1 MIEHTPGAS
10 PNLSTQ
16 ILIALDEL
24 QEMANRAY
32 WIAGLVPQGTKPTAA
47 IVLSQGQV
55 VIRSADDP
63 YTQGE
68 VLLGGIKD
76 GALTMPESIRSV
88 PRGMNTAPAVEELR
102 RHWGRFFSG
111 EMDHA
116 ATILLLQG
124 RLPMSDELRSW
135 GVTAATILD
144 EAVMDM
150 EFNSIFRE
158 SLAPTNHELSLI
170 KDALLEY
177 CGEGAHGLADLSSH
191 DVERIRE
198 LIDWVH
204 SHTEIGPEIEE
215 MRRTLA
221 P

>member
-10 PNLSTQ
+10 PGLSTE
-16 ILIALDEL
+16 ILLALDEL
-24 QEMANRAY
+24 QEMANRSY
-32 WIAGLVPQGTKPTAA
+32 WIAGLVPPGIKHPAA
-47 IVLSQGQV
+47 IVLSFGQV
-55 VIRSADDP
+55 VIRSAEEP
-63 YTQGE
+63 FTEGE

-76 GALTMPESIRSV
+76 GGLTMPGSMFVASG
-88 PRGMNTAPAVEELR
+88 GMNTAPAVEKLR
-102 RHWGRFFSG
+102 RYWGRFFSG
-111 EMDHA
+111 EMEHE

-144 EAVMDM
+144 EVLMDM

-158 SLAPTNHELSLI
+158 PLPPTDHELSLI

-177 CGEGAHGLADLSSH
+177 WGDRIADSASH
-191 DVERIRE
+191 DAERIRE
-198 LIDWVH
+198 LIDWVG
-204 SHTEIGPEIEE
+204 SYTEIGPEIEE
-215 MRRTLA
+215 IRRKLA

>member
-16 ILIALDEL
+16 ILLALDEL

-32 WIAGLVPQGTKPTAA
+32 WIAGLVPPGTKPPAA

-55 VIRSADDP
+55 VIRSAEKP
-63 YTQGE
+63 FTEGE
-68 VLLGGIKD
+68 VLLGSIKD
-76 GALTMPESIRSV
+76 GGLTMPGSMFVSSG
-88 PRGMNTAPAVEELR
+88 GMNTAPAVEKLR
-102 RHWGRFFSG
+102 RYWGRFFSG
-111 EMDHA
+111 EMEHE

-144 EAVMDM
+144 ETLMDM
-150 EFNSIFRE
+150 EFNSM

-177 CGEGAHGLADLSSH
+177 CGEDASSLADLSSH

-198 LIDWVH
+198 LIDWVR
-204 SHTEIGPEIEE
+204 SHTELGPEIEE

>member
-16 ILIALDEL
+16 ILLALDEL

-32 WIAGLVPQGTKPTAA
+32 WIAGLVPPGTKPPAV
-47 IVLSQGQV
+47 IVLSKGQV
-55 VIRSADDP
+55 VIRSAEKP
-63 YTQGE
+63 FTEGE
-68 VLLGGIKD
+68 VLLGSIKD
-76 GALTMPESIRSV
+76 GGLTMPGSKFVSSG
-88 PRGMNTAPAVEELR
+88 GMNTAPAVEKLR
-102 RHWGRFFSG
+102 RYWVRFFSG
-111 EMDHA
+111 EMEHE

-135 GVTAATILD
+135 GVTAAAILD
-144 EAVMDM
+144 ETLMDM
-150 EFNSIFRE
+150 EFNSM

-177 CGEGAHGLADLSSH
+177 CGEDASSLADLSSH

-198 LIDWVH
+198 LIDWVR
-204 SHTEIGPEIEE
+204 SHTELGPEIEE
-215 MRRTLA
+215 IRRKLA

>member
-16 ILIALDEL
+16 ILLALDEL

-32 WIAGLVPQGTKPTAA
+32 WIAGLVPPGTKPPAV
-47 IVLSQGQV
+47 IVLSKGQV
-55 VIRSADDP
+55 VIRSAEKP
-63 YTQGE
+63 FTEGE
-68 VLLGGIKD
+68 VLLGSIKD
-76 GALTMPESIRSV
+76 GGLTMPGSMFVSSG
-88 PRGMNTAPAVEELR
+88 GMNTAPAVEKLR
-102 RHWGRFFSG
+102 RYWVRFFSG
-111 EMDHA
+111 EMEHE

-135 GVTAATILD
+135 GVTAAAILD
-144 EAVMDM
+144 ETLMDI
-150 EFNSIFRE
+150 ELNSIFRE

-177 CGEGAHGLADLSSH
+177 CGEDASSLADLSSH

-198 LIDWVH
+198 LIDWVR
-204 SHTEIGPEIEE
+204 SHTELGPEIEE
-215 MRRTLA
+215 IRRKLA

>member
-32 WIAGLVPQGTKPTAA
+32 WIAGLVPQDTKPTAA

-76 GALTMPESIRSV
+76 GALTMPESIRFV

-116 ATILLLQG
+116 ATILLLNG

-144 EAVMDM
+144 EALMDM

-158 SLAPTNHELSLI
+158 SLDPTDHELSLI

-177 CGEGAHGLADLSSH
+177 WGDRVVDPASH
-191 DVERIRE
+191 EAERTRE
-198 LIDWVH
+198 LIDWVG
-204 SHTEIGPEIEE
+204 SYTELGPEIEE
-215 MRRTLA
+215 IRRKLA

>member
-16 ILIALDEL
+16 ILLALDEL

-32 WIAGLVPQGTKPTAA
+32 WIAGLVPPGTKPPAV
-47 IVLSQGQV
+47 IVLSKGQV
-55 VIRSADDP
+55 VIRSAEKP
-63 YTQGE
+63 FTEGE
-68 VLLGGIKD
+68 VLLGSIKD
-76 GALTMPESIRSV
+76 GGLTMPGSMFVSS
-88 PRGMNTAPAVEELR
+88 GTMNTAPAVEKLR
-102 RHWGRFFSG
+102 RYWGRFFSG
-111 EMDHA
+111 EMEHE

-135 GVTAATILD
+135 GVTAAAILD
-144 EAVMDM
+144 ETLMDI
-150 EFNSIFRE
+150 ELNSM

-177 CGEGAHGLADLSSH
+177 CGEDASSLADLSSH

-198 LIDWVH
+198 LIDWVR
-204 SHTEIGPEIEE
+204 SHTELGPEIEE
-215 MRRTLA
+215 IRRKLA

>member
-76 GALTMPESIRSV
+76 GALTMPESIRFV
-88 PRGMNTAPAVEELR
+88 PRGVNLR
-102 RHWGRFFSG
+102 RH
-111 EMDHA
+111 
-116 ATILLLQG
+116 
-124 RLPMSDELRSW
+124 
-135 GVTAATILD
+135 
-144 EAVMDM
+144 
-150 EFNSIFRE
+150 
-158 SLAPTNHELSLI
+158 
-170 KDALLEY
+170 
-177 CGEGAHGLADLSSH
+177 
-191 DVERIRE
+191 
-198 LIDWVH
+198 
-204 SHTEIGPEIEE
+204 
-215 MRRTLA
+215 
-221 P
+221 

>member
-16 ILIALDEL
+16 ILLALDEL

-32 WIAGLVPQGTKPTAA
+32 WIAGLVPPGTKPTAA

-76 GALTMPESIRSV
+76 GALTMPESIRFV
-88 PRGMNTAPAVEELR
+88 YRGMNTAPAVEELR

-116 ATILLLQG
+116 ATILLLNG

-135 GVTAATILD
+135 GVTAAAILD
-144 EAVMDM
+144 ETLMDI
-150 EFNSIFRE
+150 ELNSM

-177 CGEGAHGLADLSSH
+177 FGEDASSLTDLSSH

>member
-32 WIAGLVPQGTKPTAA
+32 WIAGLVPQGTKHTAA

-76 GALTMPESIRSV
+76 GALTMPESIRFVYS
-88 PRGMNTAPAVEELR
+88 GMNTAPAVEELR

-116 ATILLLQG
+116 ATILLLNG

-144 EAVMDM
+144 EALMDM
-150 EFNSIFRE
+150 EFNSIFSE
-158 SLAPTNHELSLI
+158 SLDPTDHELSLI
-170 KDALLEY
+170 KDTLLEY
-177 CGEGAHGLADLSSH
+177 CGEDARRLADLSSH

-198 LIDWVH
+198 LIDWLGK
-204 SHTEIGPEIEE
+204 HTELGPKLERI
-215 MRRTLA
+215 RRTLA